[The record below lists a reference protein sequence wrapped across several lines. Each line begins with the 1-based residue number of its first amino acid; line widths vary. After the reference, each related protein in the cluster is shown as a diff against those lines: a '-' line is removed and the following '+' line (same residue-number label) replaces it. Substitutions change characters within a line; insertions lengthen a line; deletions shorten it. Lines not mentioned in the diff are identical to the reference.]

1 MKLNSRDLHAPR
13 GSPKV
18 EHHVRH
24 SRADIY
30 VGTSFRY
37 WLTGFRTGDLV
48 YWERAFAMSARS
60 FGLRAAKDV
69 CRDFSQWVRLLSERS
84 RRDLLVSAPTCPIF
98 GHDECVAMAL
108 IAAYQNKECPALQ
121 ICAMTLLGCE
131 PRDDVCAL
139 SDSLAQRLSKFDHH
153 LSEDAL
159 SHVVR
164 YADFGPVASA
174 RQIC

>member
-1 MKLNSRDLHAPR
+1 MEQASAALVQRKYFESEELCIEALFKAASIGDFDRIAL
-13 GSPKV
+13 GSHGGGQSGAV
-18 EHHVRH
+18 GEH
-24 SRADIY
+24 
-30 VGTSFRY
+30 
-37 WLTGFRTGDLV
+37 
-48 YWERAFAMSARS
+48 
-60 FGLRAAKDV
+60 
-69 CRDFSQWVRLLSERS
+69 
-84 RRDLLVSAPTCPIF
+84 
-98 GHDECVAMAL
+98 
-108 IAAYQNKECPALQ
+108 PAL
-121 ICAMTLLGCE
+121 TVPV